1 MTYIFPEFRTK
12 TNEHILRMTNSSC
25 ASSSL
30 APTDFNISTSFED
43 ANGAIIV
50 AVERCQLCSGTKRT
64 FYCKECIQRG
74 HFVHSKALPPQ
85 SPET

>member
-1 MTYIFPEFRTK
+1 MAS
-12 TNEHILRMTNSSC
+12 SSC
-25 ASSSL
+25 ASL

-64 FYCKECIQRG
+64 FYCKECILRG
-74 HFVHSKALPPQ
+74 HFVHSKTKTPESP